1 MNHSERMTEQERY
14 VVTKNDE
21 LYVVVDTVDYVSI
34 AKHMYLP
41 NAIHLA
47 DYLNV
52 LDKEKEQLR
61 EENEKL
67 KQENKRLKEI
77 LKIKRN
83 EIIKRVLAL
92 QEITDKY
99 TNEVLFKNNVN
110 PNDAVKQVLEILSSK
125 VI

>member
-14 VVTKNDE
+14 DE